1 MRTFIRA
8 AILAALC
15 VTSACAAPKQDARE
29 QGRTYTQWFYQRN
42 FEPLWA
48 RFSPEMK
55 RTFPSPESLASFAG
69 RTVNELGSE
78 QGSPL
83 EQLTVEDSLTVYS
96 RQATFER
103 SGHPMLLQWT
113 LTHDGMVTG
122 FLLRPAGDSVQ

>member
-1 MRTFIRA
+1 VRTFNRA
-8 AILAALC
+8 AILVVLC
-15 VTSACAAPKQDARE
+15 LPSACAAPKQDARQ
-29 QGRTYTQWFYQRN
+29 QGRIYTEWFYQRD

-69 RTVNELGSE
+69 RTVNELGRE

-83 EQLTVEDSLTVYS
+83 ELLTVEDTVSVYS
-96 RQATFER
+96 RQANFER

-113 LTHDGMVTG
+113 LTREGMVTG
-122 FLLRPAGDSVQ
+122 FLLRPAADSGQ

>member
-1 MRTFIRA
+1 
-8 AILAALC
+8 
-15 VTSACAAPKQDARE
+15 
-29 QGRTYTQWFYQRN
+29 
-42 FEPLWA
+42 
-48 RFSPEMK
+48 MK

-83 EQLTVEDSLTVYS
+83 EELTVEDSLTVYS

-103 SGHPMLLQWT
+103 SGHQMLLQWT
-113 LTHDGMVTG
+113 LTRDGMVTG

>member
-1 MRTFIRA
+1 MRTIIRV

-15 VTSACAAPKQDARE
+15 LPGGCAGPERDARQ
-29 QGRTYTQWFYQRN
+29 QGRAYTEWFYQRN

-78 QGSPL
+78 KGSPL
-83 EQLTVEDSLTVYS
+83 EALTQEDSLTVYS

-103 SGHPMLLQWT
+103 SDHPMLLQWT
-113 LTHDGMVTG
+113 MTHDGMVTG
-122 FLLRPAGDSVQ
+122 FLLRPAEQ

>member
-1 MRTFIRA
+1 MRRFIRA
-8 AILAALC
+8 AIVSAICLPA
-15 VTSACAAPKQDARE
+15 ACAAPRPDARE
-29 QGRTYTQWFYQRN
+29 QGRAYTQWFYQRN

-69 RTVNELGSE
+69 HTVNALGTE
-78 QGSPL
+78 QGSPV

-103 SGHPMLLQWT
+103 STHPMLLQWT
-113 LTHDGMVTG
+113 LTHDGTVTG
-122 FLLRPAGDSVQ
+122 FLLRPAGEQVP

>member
-8 AILAALC
+8 VILATLC
-15 VTSACAAPKQDARE
+15 LPGACATPGQDARQ
-29 QGRTYTQWFYQRN
+29 QGRDYTEWFYQRN

-55 RTFPSPESLASFAG
+55 QTFPTPESLAAFAG
-69 RTVNELGSE
+69 RTVKQLGRE

-83 EQLTVEDSLTVYS
+83 ERLIQQDSLTVYS

-113 LTHDGMVTG
+113 LTHDGTVTG
-122 FLLRPAGDSVQ
+122 FLLRPADQ